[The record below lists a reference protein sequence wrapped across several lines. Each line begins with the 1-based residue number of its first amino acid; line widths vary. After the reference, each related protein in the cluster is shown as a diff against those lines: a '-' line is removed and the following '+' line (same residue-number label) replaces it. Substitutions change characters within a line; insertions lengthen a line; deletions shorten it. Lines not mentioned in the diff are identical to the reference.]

1 MTSYY
6 PPPLRVAIVGTGG
19 IALTHG
25 WRAQDLGSTVVA
37 VCGRRLAGAREL
49 AANLGGGATPYD
61 DLAAMLRDERVDV
74 LHVCSPHTLHVEHS
88 LAGLAA
94 GTHVV
99 CEKPLATSREG
110 ALRAFDRASASDR
123 VAAVCLTKRSYPMV
137 AEIRARAL
145 AGALGEIRAVRGE
158 YLSSDSCHDR
168 FTWAFDREVAGPLY
182 ATGDLGVHWLD
193 LVEHVTARRVVSVC
207 ARFSTMQKVRERS
220 GEMVPID
227 VEDYVRVMLDL
238 EGGVAASATFSGV
251 APGHPNRCAISL
263 DGSEG
268 GLDWTVDEPDRLVS
282 RPRVG
287 PTQLVTRDPASLSA
301 AAARLTTSPAGHAE
315 GFSDAFRNLF
325 RDVYSA
331 IGGAAVSYPTFAD
344 GVRVQVLVDA
354 VGRSAATG
362 AAVEVPEPDR

>member
-1 MTSYY
+1 MTSCY

-37 VCGRRLAGAREL
+37 VCGRRLGGARDL
-49 AANLGGGATPYD
+49 AARLGGRAATYD
-61 DLAAMLRDERVDV
+61 DLAALLQAERVDV

-88 LAGLAA
+88 LAGFAA
-94 GTHVV
+94 GTHVI

-110 ALRAFDRASASDR
+110 ALRLLERASASDR

-145 AGALGEIRAVRGE
+145 AGELGELRAVRGE

-193 LVEHVTARRVVSVC
+193 LVEHTTARRVVSVY
-207 ARFSTMQKVRERS
+207 ARFSTMQRERIRD
-220 GEMVPID
+220 GETVSID
-227 VEDYVRVMLDL
+227 VEDYVRVLLDL

-268 GLDWTVDEPDRLVS
+268 GLDWSVDEPDRLVG
-282 RPRVG
+282 RPRLG
-287 PTQLVTRDPASLSA
+287 PTQLITRDPTALSA
-301 AAARLTTSPAGHAE
+301 EAARLTTSPAGHAE

-331 IGGAAVSYPTFAD
+331 IAGSAVGYPTFAD
-344 GVRVQVLVDA
+344 GARVQVLVDA
-354 VGRSAATG
+354 LARSAATG
-362 AAVEVPEPDR
+362 APAEVPEPDR